1 MTMDRDE
8 LIRKLN
14 LMRGSDLPV
23 PPPRAPE
30 NTEETPPP
38 AGGTLAEESRRRLQ
52 ERLGLMQGADWAA
65 RREEEARRAA
75 VGGYEVER
83 VLGGEVVGDDASA
96 FFLLR
101 REYPLEH
108 FHGAFSLGAGLE
120 SRGAHLAL
128 AACDESLAGADPR
141 EAVFM
146 DTETTGLAGGA
157 GTVAFLVGMGYHAD
171 GMFRVDQCFLRDYD
185 DEPAML
191 KWIAGLLSR
200 FKTVV
205 SFNGKSFDLPLLRTR
220 FVQHRMPCRFDALAH
235 LDLVHAAR
243 RFWKR
248 RLSDCSLGNL
258 EREVLGVRRHGDV
271 PSHLIPERWLEYL
284 HTRDA
289 RPLEGVFYH
298 HRVDILSMV
307 TLLGALSSRLDR
319 PEGSEFDH
327 DEDQLSLIRLHFRE
341 KRYDQVL
348 AAGAEWLRRDA
359 PPPLRRECLEMLS
372 LAGKRRGRW
381 EETEAFLD
389 QWHAEFPADAAG
401 ASELAKHL
409 EHRARN
415 LARAERVCRE
425 TLALLDASPSGECAG
440 AGELRG
446 RLARIR
452 RKLGGLWGGADAD
465 AGGD

>member
-1 MTMDRDE
+1 MTTDKDE
-8 LIRKLN
+8 LFRKLN
-14 LMRGSDLPV
+14 LMRASDLPAPV
-23 PPPRAPE
+23 PRKA
-30 NTEETPPP
+30 EETPGEKP
-38 AGGTLAEESRRRLQ
+38 ASTPGTLEEESRRRLQ
-52 ERLGLMQGADWAA
+52 ERLGLMRGADWAT
-65 RREEEARRAA
+65 RREEEGRRLAD
-75 VGGYEVER
+75 GEYEVDK
-83 VLGGEVVGDDASA
+83 VLGGEIIGDDESA

-101 REYPLEH
+101 REYPPEH

-128 AACDESLAGADPR
+128 AACDETLSACDPR

-157 GTVAFLVGMGYHAD
+157 GTVAFLVGMGYYVD
-171 GMFRVDQCFLRDYD
+171 GVFRVDQCFLRDYD
-185 DEPAML
+185 DEPAL
-191 KWIAGLLSR
+191 LEWIAGLLSR

-284 HTRDA
+284 HSRDA

-307 TLLGALSSRLDR
+307 TLLGALSSHLDR
-319 PEGSEFDH
+319 AEGCEFDH
-327 DEDQLSLIRLHFRE
+327 AEDQLSLIRLHFRE

-348 AAGAEWLRRDA
+348 SAGAEWLRRDA
-359 PPPLRRECLEMLS
+359 PPPLRRECLEMLC
-372 LAGKRRGRW
+372 LAGKRRGHW
-381 EETEAFLD
+381 EETEGFLE
-389 QWHAEFPADAAG
+389 QWHGEFPADAAG
-401 ASELAKHL
+401 AAELAKHL

-415 LARAERVCRE
+415 LMRAEQVCRE
-425 TLALLDASPSGECAG
+425 TLELIEATPRGGECGG
-440 AGELRG
+440 AGNLRG

-452 RKLGGLWGGADAD
+452 RKLGGAWGLATED
-465 AGGD
+465 